1 MLPLS
6 SAFSSQ
12 ISLTFLTYADLFFK
26 RITQHVSSTSLQ
38 SSSHIFHTHVS
49 ITLFKTAFPG
59 DISPS
64 SLPMFLMLHSP
75 NIKVGYGITE
85 EAKLD
90 RQSDRKTNGSSL
102 VSRHCSLFLNLA
114 QMLRFKTKLVAVI
127 FSQPFLKRCHLVGV
141 EVRCVLA
148 CAHMREMCK
157 AGALLCICG
166 CLRAST
172 YIYMWGGRGVCAC
185 VHCVCV
191 CI

>member
-1 MLPLS
+1 MLLLS
-6 SAFSSQ
+6 FAFSTH
-12 ISLTFLTYADLFFK
+12 ISWTFLMYADLYVF
-26 RITQHVSSTSLQ
+26 TQYVSLTSLQ
-38 SSSHIFHTHVS
+38 FSSHIFH
-49 ITLFKTAFPG
+49 INILIRLFNKTAFPR
-59 DISPS
+59 DILPS

-141 EVRCVLA
+141 EVRCVSV
-148 CAHMREMCK
+148 
-157 AGALLCICG
+157 
-166 CLRAST
+166 CL
-172 YIYMWGGRGVCAC
+172 V
-185 VHCVCV
+185 V
-191 CI
+191 